1 MNKLKIKLSDGNEI
15 VVEINNHD
23 GNHKEVCIYLEGPE
37 IVQDIC
43 LVRENDE
50 DNNIIECLVWTDEN
64 DEDYTHKFDI
74 KKYKEEN

>member
-23 GNHKEVCIYLEGPE
+23 GNHEEVCIYLEGPE

-50 DNNIIECLVWTDEN
+50 DNNIIECLVWADEN
-64 DEDYTHKFDI
+64 DEDYTHNFDI